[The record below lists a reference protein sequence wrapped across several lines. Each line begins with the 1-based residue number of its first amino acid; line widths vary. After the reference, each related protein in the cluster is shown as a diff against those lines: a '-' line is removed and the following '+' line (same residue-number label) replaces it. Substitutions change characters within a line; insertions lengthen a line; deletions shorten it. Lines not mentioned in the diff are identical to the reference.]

1 MNSNFCMHCVYFERY
16 VCSNVLLLL
25 ALSIDKNYSDHLTH
39 CYNVDPGNCYV
50 PLQSP

>member
-1 MNSNFCMHCVYFERY
+1 MNSNFYMHFVYFERY

-39 CYNVDPGNCYV
+39 YYNVDPGSCYV
-50 PLQSP
+50 PVQSP